1 VAIYSPASS
10 TYFGGFEAGT
20 GGRPV
25 AGGGGAER
33 QMATLAQEL
42 AERDLRVALIVW
54 TIERPTGLSPNL
66 DFVERP
72 PHVGDD
78 SRLGKMR
85 EAARV
90 WRACADADASVYVY
104 RGGGPLLWVVSA
116 FCRLRRRKL
125 VFSAAS
131 DLDFDFD
138 RPDRS
143 GSQLA
148 LYRRAL
154 PHVDVIVAQRQEQ
167 LELARA
173 AGFGPVVMIR
183 SSSLPAEPT
192 QRKGEAFLWIS
203 RLVDYKR
210 PLSYL
215 RLAESVPEAR
225 FWAVWN
231 VTDETRPGLAE
242 EVDFAVEQIENLE
255 VLGQLPHEKL
265 LSLIDR
271 AVAVVSTSAAEGMPN
286 VFLEAWARGVPVL
299 SLDYDP
305 DGRIASLGL
314 GIVAGNSEQRFS
326 EAARELWERPELRSE
341 MGRKG
346 RDYVLSEHAPGVVA
360 DRWAA
365 MLKGLTGG
373 DSVAAEG
380 VPA

>member
-1 VAIYSPASS
+1 
-10 TYFGGFEAGT
+10 
-20 GGRPV
+20 
-25 AGGGGAER
+25 
-33 QMATLAQEL
+33 MATLAREL
-42 AERDLRVALIVW
+42 ADRDLRVALIVW
-54 TIERPTGLSPNL
+54 RLNRPTGPSPNL

-72 PHVGDD
+72 PHVGTGA
-78 SRLGKMR
+78 RFGKLR
-85 EAARV
+85 EAVRV

-116 FCRLRRRKL
+116 FCRVRRRKL

-154 PHVDVIVAQRQEQ
+154 PHADLIVAQRQEQ
-167 LELARA
+167 LDLARA
-173 AGFGPVVMIR
+173 AGFGPALMIR

-192 QRKGEAFLWIS
+192 EQKGEAFLWIS

-231 VTDETRPGLAE
+231 VTDETRPELAE
-242 EVDFAVEQIENLE
+242 EVESAVERIENLE
-255 VLGQLPHEKL
+255 VLGLLPHEEL
-265 LSLIDR
+265 LSLISR

-305 DGRIASLGL
+305 DGRIEALGL
-314 GIVAGNSEQRFS
+314 GIVAGNSEERFS
-326 EAARELWERPELRSE
+326 EAARELWNRPELRSE

-346 RDYVLSEHAPGVVA
+346 REYVMSEHSPGVVA
-360 DRWAA
+360 DRWAET
-365 MLKGLTGG
+365 LKALLYGE
-373 DSVAAEG
+373 SIPAEG

>member
-1 VAIYSPASS
+1 MAIYSPASS
-10 TYFGGFEAGT
+10 IYFGGFEAGT
-20 GGRPV
+20 GGRPGAV
-25 AGGGGAER
+25 GGGAER

-54 TIERPTGLSPNL
+54 PIERPTGLSPNL

-72 PHVGDD
+72 RHVGDD
-78 SRLGKMR
+78 SRLGKLRRPPGSGAPARTPMPPSTSTGA
-85 EAARV
+85 AARCSGSSRRSV
-90 WRACADADASVYVY
+90 ACA
-104 RGGGPLLWVVSA
+104 
-116 FCRLRRRKL
+116 
-125 VFSAAS
+125 AAS
-131 DLDFDFD
+131 WSS
-138 RPDRS
+138 RPRAIWTSTSIGPIAAARS
-143 GSQLA
+143 WL

-154 PHVDVIVAQRQEQ
+154 PHVDLIVAQRQEQ

-192 QRKGEAFLWIS
+192 EQKGEAFLWIS

-231 VTDETRPGLAE
+231 VTDETRPGLVE
-242 EVDFAVEQIENLE
+242 EVDSAVEQIENLE

-305 DGRIASLGL
+305 DGRIESLGL
-314 GIVAGNSEQRFS
+314 GIVAGNSEERFS

-346 RDYVLSEHAPGVVA
+346 RDYVLSEHSPGVVA

-373 DSVAAEG
+373 DSVMAEG

>member
-1 VAIYSPASS
+1 
-10 TYFGGFEAGT
+10 
-20 GGRPV
+20 
-25 AGGGGAER
+25 
-33 QMATLAQEL
+33 MATLAREL

-54 TIERPTGLSPNL
+54 PMERPDGLNPNL

-72 PHVGDD
+72 HHVGVGA
-78 SRLGKMR
+78 RFGKLR
-85 EAARV
+85 EAARI
-90 WRACADADASVYVY
+90 WRACADADASIYLY

-138 RPDRS
+138 RPDRT

-154 PHVDVIVAQRQEQ
+154 PHVDLIVAQREEQ
-167 LELARA
+167 RELARA
-173 AGFGPVVMIR
+173 AGFAPVVMIR

-192 QRKGEAFLWIS
+192 QQEGEAFLWIS

-225 FWAVWN
+225 FWAVWS
-231 VTDETRPGLAE
+231 VTDETRPGLTE
-242 EVDFAVEQIENLE
+242 EVDSALERISNLE
-255 VLGQLPHEKL
+255 VLGQLPHEEL

-286 VFLEAWARGVPVL
+286 VFLEAWAREVPVL

-305 DGRIASLGL
+305 DGRIQSLGL
-314 GIVAGNSEQRFS
+314 GIVAGNSEERFS
-326 EAARELWERPELRSE
+326 EAARELWERPELRSQ
-341 MGRKG
+341 MGMKARE
-346 RDYVLSEHAPGVVA
+346 YVLGEHSPGVVA
-360 DRWAA
+360 DRWA
-365 MLKGLTGG
+365 MVLKSLIAG
-373 DSVAAEG
+373 DHAPGEE